1 MTVSA
6 VQSSTSTPSTNSVL
20 GTTSAADLSN
30 QFLTLLVTQMQN
42 QDPMNPMDN
51 AQITSQLA
59 QLSTVQ
65 GISNLNSTV
74 SGLASQ
80 LQANQVLQGASLV
93 GQTVMAQGNVLSLGS
108 AGAAGGVNLT
118 TAADTVS
125 VNIMNS
131 AGTVVRT
138 LSLGQ
143 EPGGL
148 ARFTWDGKDSS
159 GNALAQGAYTYQATA
174 TAAGSPV
181 TATPYS
187 LDQVQSVSMGSSGL
201 NVQLGNLGTV
211 GLSQI
216 IQIY

>member
-1 MTVSA
+1 MTTS
-6 VQSSTSTPSTNSVL
+6 VQSSTSS
-20 GTTSAADLSN
+20 TSAAAALAAAPSAAAIQN
-30 QFLTLLVTQMQN
+30 QFMTLLVTQMQN

-118 TAADTVS
+118 TWFAVL
-125 VNIMNS
+125 VI
-131 AGTVVRT
+131 VV
-138 LSLGQ
+138 
-143 EPGGL
+143 L
-148 ARFTWDGKDSS
+148 AEVFRE
-159 GNALAQGAYTYQATA
+159 GARLRGEAELT
-174 TAAGSPV
+174 
-181 TATPYS
+181 
-187 LDQVQSVSMGSSGL
+187 
-201 NVQLGNLGTV
+201 
-211 GLSQI
+211 I
-216 IQIY
+216 